1 MDVEN
6 KDQKAS
12 DDVENKDT
20 QNNTEV
26 NELKARLAKLEGEA
40 KKAFEKRDTERQR
53 AKEEAEKA
61 AEYGKVIDFL
71 KEEISDLKTRY
82 NDDEIS
88 KYKTAAEKYEQYVTK
103 TREDLLS
110 RLPEDK
116 REKWSTL
123 DIDMLQDVVDS
134 ISDKKKNIPLVDG
147 SKHKINPDGTSK
159 KWADLSQDE
168 RNTISDSDPALAK
181 KLIAEYIK
189 ERNTK

>member
-61 AEYGKVIDFL
+61 AEYGKVIDLL
-71 KEEISDLKTRY
+71 KEEISDFKTRY

>member
-147 SKHKINPDGTSK
+147 SKHKTNPDGTSK

>member
-61 AEYGKVIDFL
+61 AEYGKVIDLL

-147 SKHKINPDGTSK
+147 SKHKTNPDGTSK